1 MGEVYRARDI
11 RLDRIVAIKILPNH
25 LSSRAEL
32 RERFD
37 RKHSIARMQAIRVP
51 VISTLRGYGMERTR
65 RDFIRTSVAAGTT
78 FGLSGTLG
86 LDAAQ
91 SARAIPMPTPS
102 AKALMALFN
111 PKYPIFE
118 APHVN
123 RTSPELAIAARK
135 AGAMGASSLPSHIRA
150 APVMSVPKL
159 SAAQNGTFVWT

>member
-1 MGEVYRARDI
+1 MGEVYRARDT
-11 RLDRIVAIKILPNH
+11 RLERTVAIKILPNH

-86 LDAAQ
+86 LDGTASVYSWRTTMPDLDRRLHEIDHMSMPDLWPRVASGRPMGTRPALNWPPPCQMRAQ
-91 SARAIPMPTPS
+91 WARW
-102 AKALMALFN
+102 
-111 PKYPIFE
+111 
-118 APHVN
+118 
-123 RTSPELAIAARK
+123 R
-135 AGAMGASSLPSHIRA
+135 
-150 APVMSVPKL
+150 
-159 SAAQNGTFVWT
+159 